1 MKISYIAHSS
11 FLVETSACSILFD
24 YYRGEIPEADPG
36 KPLYV
41 FASHFHQDH
50 FSKKIFDLADEYPC
64 VIFILASDIPQHFR
78 IPDSLRTVVLDSR
91 MKWSDERI
99 VVETLRSNDSGTAF
113 IISVPDHDKIKT
125 LYHAGDLNNW
135 HWDEEPDS
143 LALIEEYHAEMERI
157 RGRRFDA
164 AFIPLD
170 PRLESHAKDGILDFE
185 KYADAERIYPMHMWE
200 EYGVIERFLAQPE
213 AVTYLE
219 KTANQRFYTHHI
231 PEYI

>member
-1 MKISYIAHSS
+1 MKIFYIAHSS
-11 FLVETSACSILFD
+11 FLVETSGCSMLFD
-24 YYRGEIPEADPG
+24 YYRGEIPSVDPG

-78 IPDSLRTVVLDSR
+78 IPESLKTAVMDPRTT
-91 MKWSDERI
+91 WSDERI
-99 VVETLRSNDSGTAF
+99 RVETLRSNDSGTAF
-113 IISVPDHDKIKT
+113 IISVPDNNKIRM

-143 LALIEEYHAEMERI
+143 LALIEEYHAEMETI
-157 RGRRFDA
+157 RGRHFDA

-170 PRLESHAKDGILDFE
+170 PRLENHAQDGILDFG
-185 KYADAERIYPMHMWE
+185 KYADADRIYPMHMWE
-200 EYGVIERFLAQPE
+200 DCGVIERFLALPE
-213 AVTYLE
+213 AEPYRE
-219 KTANQRFYTHHI
+219 KTAAQSFYTDQI